1 MSLKKLNKKIL
12 KIGFLFD
19 KNNRNI
25 YRHFKKYYYKKFKHV
40 KILWD
45 VNNLK
50 KFDILFI
57 LNFTKKIPLTKI
69 NIEKFNLVIH
79 ESSLPQGKG
88 FAPLQWQILEKKK
101 NIVFSM
107 ININNEID
115 SGPILMRSKL
125 KLSGFELYDEIRY
138 LQSEKT
144 FEMIEKFL
152 KNYPNINSLKQ
163 KGKST
168 YYKKRTPKDSELN
181 INKSIVSQFNKLRIA
196 NNNEWPAFFYYK
208 NKKYILKIFKNE

>member
-1 MSLKKLNKKIL
+1 MSFKKLNKKIL

-25 YRHFKKYYYKKFKHV
+25 YEHFKKYYYKKFKYV
-40 KILWD
+40 KIIWD
-45 VNNLK
+45 TNNLK

-57 LNFTKKIPLTKI
+57 LNFTKKIPLTKV
-69 NIEKFNLVIH
+69 NLKKLNLVIH
-79 ESSLPQGKG
+79 ESNLPKGKG
-88 FAPLQWQILEKKK
+88 FAPIQWQILEKKK
-101 NIVFSM
+101 NIIFSM
-107 ININNEID
+107 ININNKID
-115 SGPILMRSKL
+115 SGPILMKSKL

-138 LQSEKT
+138 LQSKKT

-152 KNYPNINSLKQ
+152 KNYPNINFLKQ

-168 YYKKRTPKDSELN
+168 FYKKRTLKDSELN
-181 INKSIVSQFNKLRIA
+181 INKSILSQFNKLRIA